1 MNKELKRM
9 TGEVKAVSLDDSGP
23 GTLEGY
29 ANVFGIVDSYGD
41 VTMPG
46 AFGMDLQEFI
56 TKGYLLPDHEWE
68 ISKAVGVILEAKE
81 DGTGLYFKAQFHS
94 DPKSQ
99 ELRLKIKERLEASK
113 EVGLSIGYWV
123 MEAETGE
130 QGGESVRFLKR
141 LRVKEVSIV
150 VAQANDPSV
159 VTDAK
164 SQKFDEQYKAVSEG
178 LADFVERA
186 SDINDL
192 GRGEAW
198 KQARIA
204 ELRDLASRAQ
214 ELADKLEPEELPK
227 GTDPEPQDLSEER
240 RQVALGLMKM
250 AGLKVN

>member
-1 MNKELKRM
+1 MPTPELKRLA
-9 TGEVKAVSLDDSGP
+9 GLVKAVSLDDAGP
-23 GTLEGY
+23 GSLEGY

-46 AFGMDLQEFI
+46 AFAQDISDFI
-56 TKGYLLPDHEWE
+56 SKGYLLPDHEWE
-68 ISKAVGVILEAKE
+68 ITKAIGTITEASE

-99 ELRLKIKERLEASK
+99 EVRLKIRERIEQGK

-123 MEAETGE
+123 EEAETGE
-130 QGGESVRFLKR
+130 QDGKSVRFLKR
-141 LRVKEVSIV
+141 LRVKEVSVV

-164 SQKFDEQYKAVSEG
+164 SQKFDEQYRSVTEG
-178 LADFVERA
+178 FDDLISRVKE
-186 SDINDL
+186 INDL

-204 ELRDLASRAQ
+204 ELMDLGSKAHQ
-214 ELADKLEPEELPK
+214 LADSLKPEE
-227 GTDPEPQDLSEER
+227 EPTEPPDLSEER
-240 RQVALGLMKM
+240 RQVALHLCRL
-250 AGLKVN
+250 AGVTVERP